1 MEENIQFSFIILMQN
16 KAEWGSGYFPNTL
29 QKQESTNM
37 TLNKSYENLIFI
49 FSAGPTGYNT
59 YQRRYTHIWKV
70 FKN

>member
-1 MEENIQFSFIILMQN
+1 MEENIQFSFIIFMQN
-16 KAEWGSGYFPNTL
+16 KAEWRSGYFLNTL

-37 TLNKSYENLIFI
+37 TLNKSYEKV

-59 YQRRYTHIWKV
+59 YHRRYTHIWKV